1 MAKVFMT
8 KDVQFLF
15 KEKVREKEIH
25 MLLAR
30 GLILKGMHG
39 LYLESLHTI

>member
-1 MAKVFMT
+1 MATVFVT

-15 KEKVREKEIH
+15 KEKVREKETH
-25 MLLAR
+25 MLEAC

-39 LYLESLHTI
+39 LYLESLHAI